1 MKSVFVVAA
10 VSAVVAI
17 AAPASARDFN
27 GGYVGVAA
35 TLDNIQGSGD
45 AEGIGFS
52 GVGVSGFAGYDVP
65 VSANVFVGVEG
76 NVDVYTADEDN
87 LLDTKAK
94 WGWGVSGR
102 LGTKVNDST
111 GLYARV
117 GYARAK
123 GTDVFGKYWLDGV
136 RYGAGVETRVTDSL
150 SLRAEFSQFNFE
162 QSLINNQGTI
172 GVVFGF

>member
-10 VSAVVAI
+10 VSAVVAV

-27 GGYVGVAA
+27 GGYAGVAA
-35 TLDNIQGSGD
+35 TLDNIQGSGS

-65 VSANVFVGVEG
+65 VSTNVFVGVEG
-76 NVDVYTADEDN
+76 NIDVNTADAFGID
-87 LLDTKAK
+87 AK

-102 LGTKVNDST
+102 LGTNLNDST

-117 GYARAK
+117 GYARNKLNAG
-123 GTDVFGKYWLDGV
+123 GTKLWLDGV
-136 RYGAGVETRVTDSL
+136 RYGAGVETRLTDSL

>member
-1 MKSVFVVAA
+1 MKSVIFAAA
-10 VSAVVAI
+10 VSAAAVV

-27 GGYVGVAA
+27 GGYAGAA
-35 TLDNIQGSGD
+35 LALDNFQSSGD
-45 AEGIGFS
+45 VEGVGFS
-52 GVGVSGFAGYDVP
+52 GVGASAFAGYDVP
-65 VSANVFVGVEG
+65 VSTTVFVGVEG
-76 NVDVYTADEDN
+76 NIDVHSADLGDVLE
-87 LLDTKAK
+87 AK

-123 GTDVFGKYWLDGV
+123 IGDDVDSFWLDGV
-136 RYGAGVETRVTDSL
+136 RYGAGLETRVTDSL
-150 SLRAEFSQFNFE
+150 SLRAEFSQTNYE
-162 QSLINNQGTI
+162 DNLINNQGTI

>member
-1 MKSVFVVAA
+1 MKSVFVAAAISAA
-10 VSAVVAI
+10 VAV

-27 GGYVGVAA
+27 GGYAGVAM

-52 GVGVSGFAGYDVP
+52 GVGASGFAGYDVP
-65 VSANVFVGVEG
+65 VSTNVFVGVEG
-76 NVDVYTADEDN
+76 NIDLNTADALGLE
-87 LLDTKAK
+87 AK

-111 GLYARV
+111 ALYARV
-117 GYARAK
+117 GYAR
-123 GTDVFGKYWLDGV
+123 GKLSAGGDSAWFDGV
-136 RYGAGVETRVTDSL
+136 RYGAGLETSLTDTL
-150 SLRAEFSQFNFE
+150 SLRAEFTQINYE
-162 QSLINNQGTI
+162 ASLINNQGTI